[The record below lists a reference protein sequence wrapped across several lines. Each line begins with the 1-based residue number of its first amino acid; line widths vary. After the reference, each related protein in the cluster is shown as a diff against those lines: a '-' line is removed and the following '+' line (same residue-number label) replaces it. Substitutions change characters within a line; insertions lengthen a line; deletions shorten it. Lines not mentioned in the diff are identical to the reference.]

1 MSDRP
6 TLLWRAYGW
15 LVEVLSFLHYAVL
28 SRFSQSDEGGTAWL
42 AKRRNPMLPGPAAG
56 RRIWIHAV
64 SAGESKVAELLRG
77 ELLRQDPGLSVVL
90 SSTTYAGYARIRAI
104 AGDAA
109 SFIMPLDTPAAQQRL
124 FATLRPDL
132 LVLVESEYWPA
143 QLAVAATVVVPVV
156 VVNGTVSERS
166 FARHKRFPALRRLTL
181 MRADR
186 IYAQDA
192 ATLERCVALGVGRDR
207 LEIGGNLK
215 LASPVRPPDPR
226 TGPPLITFGNVHR
239 AELLVLAPAITEL
252 ARQRPDLQI
261 ALVPRYPGRIPD
273 DELRIALGP
282 ALAIITD
289 AKNLSGAGPL
299 VWLNQMG
306 VLSHVYARST
316 IGVVCGTFAPIG
328 GHDLAE
334 PLQQGAASVYGP
346 HVERQR
352 VLEATLAELA
362 AGTELDSAA
371 DLPAAI
377 VKLLDD
383 PAERDAMVNRFATA
397 SSGAEKRL
405 TEIAS
410 ALRTRL

>member
-1 MSDRP
+1 MAERP
-6 TLLWRAYGW
+6 TFRWRAYGW
-15 LVEVLSFLHYAVL
+15 LVEALSFLHYAVL

-42 AKRRNPMLPGPAAG
+42 NKRRNPVLPGPAAG

-64 SAGESKVAELLRG
+64 SAGETKVAELLRS

-90 SSTTYAGYARIRAI
+90 SATTYAGHARIRAI

-109 SFIMPLDTPAAQQRL
+109 SFIMPLDTPAAQQRV
-124 FATLRPDL
+124 FATVRPNL

-143 QLAVAATVVVPVV
+143 QLAAAADAGVPVV
-156 VVNGTVSERS
+156 VVNATVSERS
-166 FARHKRFPALRRLTL
+166 FARHTRFPALCRLTL

-192 ATLERCVALGVGRDR
+192 ATLERCIALGVGRDR
-207 LEIGGNLK
+207 LEISGNLK
-215 LASPVRPPDPR
+215 LASPVRPPGQR

-239 AELLVLAPAITEL
+239 AELPALASAIAEL
-252 ARQRPDLQI
+252 ARQLLDVQI
-261 ALVPRYPGRIPD
+261 ALVPRYPGRIPED
-273 DELRIALGP
+273 DLRTALGP

-289 AKNLSGAGPL
+289 AKDMAGSGPL

-306 VLSHVYARST
+306 MLSQVYARST

-362 AGTELDSAA
+362 AGTHLASAA
-371 DLPAAI
+371 DLPAA
-377 VKLLDD
+377 VAKLLDD
-383 PAERDAMVNRFATA
+383 PAGRDAMINRFATA
-397 SSGAEKRL
+397 SLAAEKRL
-405 TEIAS
+405 NEIAA
-410 ALRTRL
+410 ALRARL

>member
-1 MSDRP
+1 MADRP
-6 TLLWRAYGW
+6 TFRWRAYGW
-15 LVEVLSFLHYAVL
+15 LVEALSFLHYAVL

-42 AKRRNPMLPGPAAG
+42 NKRRTPVLPAPAAA

-77 ELLRQDPGLSVVL
+77 ELLRQEPGLSVVL

-124 FATLRPDL
+124 VATLRPDL

-143 QLAVAATVVVPVV
+143 QLAVAADAGVPVV
-156 VVNGTVSERS
+156 VVNATVSERS

-186 IYAQDA
+186 IYAQDET
-192 ATLERCVALGVGRDR
+192 TLERCVALGVDRDR
-207 LEIGGNLK
+207 LEISGNLK

-226 TGPPLITFGNVHR
+226 TGTPLITFGNVHR
-239 AELLVLAPAITEL
+239 AELPALAPAIAEL
-252 ARQRPDLQI
+252 ARQRPDVQI
-261 ALVPRYPGRIPD
+261 AMVPRYPGRIPED
-273 DELRIALGP
+273 DLRTVLGP
-282 ALAIITD
+282 TLAIITD
-289 AKNLSGAGPL
+289 VKEMAVAGPL

-306 VLSHVYARST
+306 VLSHIYARST

-362 AGTELDSAA
+362 AGTQLASAA

-377 VKLLDD
+377 VRLLDD
-383 PAERDAMVNRFATA
+383 PAGRDAMVNRFATA
-397 SSGAEKRL
+397 SSGAIKRL
-405 TEIAS
+405 TEIAA
-410 ALRTRL
+410 ALRARL